1 MLSSDNTFDNVI
13 DYDDDHQATAPS
25 AEAEKAAKAE
35 ELPDHLHQAARHAIL
50 LRARAGTGYTEWPI
64 CFEKK
69 IRMLTSNSTFLSLT

>member
-13 DYDDDHQATAPS
+13 DYDDDDQAAAPS

-50 LRARAGTGYTEWPI
+50 LRARAGTWIKNEM
-64 CFEKK
+64 K
-69 IRMLTSNSTFLSLT
+69 LTYLSFRLP